1 MLLGVFW
8 RVRRYIC
15 PLLLRSEVYALRDS
29 HDHVPAL
36 QQVMLGLQLNM
47 GLLLID

>member
-1 MLLGVFW
+1 MLLGIFW

-15 PLLLRSEVYALRDS
+15 RSEVYALRDS

-47 GLLLID
+47 GSLLIN